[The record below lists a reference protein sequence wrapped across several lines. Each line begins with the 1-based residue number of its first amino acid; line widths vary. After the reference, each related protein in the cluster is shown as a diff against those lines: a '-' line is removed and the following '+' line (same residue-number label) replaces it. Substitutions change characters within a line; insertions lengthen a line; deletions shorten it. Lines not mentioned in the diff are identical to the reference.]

1 MNTAFGAQTNWGKS
15 YGAQAYTERNAP
27 EVDRVILIDYKDE
40 FTGLVESG
48 LLQRLTIPPGATN
61 LDHDDWH
68 RILDESGSLQVAR
81 TGCTDEQWR
90 KAIAPLLLALSQRG
104 ETVFLVFDE
113 AHRLAPQRGSYPE
126 AYDTLA
132 TTWHGSGMIV
142 VWVTQRWAKLDEDIV
157 SQCQSSL
164 LGGFRS
170 TEDLGKIESVEYPVD
185 VHLTT
190 ATKVPGPVP
199 DQLLVDGDPL
209 TLRRFTDDTG
219 LTIGSEW
226 IYTDDTTLKRV
237 DSRDWEMQ
245 STHYGS
251 DRKRIKHPF
260 DDG

>member
-1 MNTAFGAQTNWGKS
+1 MNTAFGAKTNWGKS

-27 EVDRVILIDYKDE
+27 EVDRVIMVDYKDE
-40 FTGLVESG
+40 FGGLVESG
-48 LLQRLTIPPGATN
+48 LLQRLTIPPGTTT
-61 LDHDDWH
+61 LDVDDWH
-68 RILDESGSLQVAR
+68 RIFDASGSLQLAR

-90 KAIAPLLLALSQRG
+90 EAISPLLLAISQRD
-104 ETVFLVFDE
+104 ESVFLVFDE

-132 TTWHGSGMIV
+132 TTWHGDAMVV

-170 TEDLGKIESVEYPVD
+170 TNDLDKIESVEYPVE
-185 VHLTT
+185 VHQST
-190 ATKVPGPVP
+190 ANRVDRPLPE
-199 DQLLVDGDPL
+199 QLLVDGEPL
-209 TLRRFTDDTG
+209 TLRRFTDDAGHTA
-219 LTIGSEW
+219 GSEW
-226 IYTDDTTLKRV
+226 IYSDDTTLKRV
-237 DSRDWEMQ
+237 DSREWEME

-260 DDG
+260 DG